1 MFANGKWDSDHKLWT
16 IAAFIKRMNALPEPV
31 SEALTTK
38 KAAASAKDSSKQ

>member
-31 SEALTTK
+31 NEALAPK
-38 KAAASAKDSSKQ
+38 KAEVDTKDSSKQ

>member
-31 SEALTTK
+31 NEALTTK
-38 KAAASAKDSSKQ
+38 KAAEGTNDSSKQ